1 MLSETHMSFWCYP
14 ITATSCHIQ
23 ILDVSL
29 DGNSFV
35 SGLPFSPPLPHLK
48 FALPCN
54 LRSRSL
60 GLGSALGEKG
70 KKKLAW
76 AKNGGERL
84 TLSPSPGHRYIFVT
98 LPRFLPFLPTA
109 ESVRRA

>member
-1 MLSETHMSFWCYP
+1 MCHWTVIILCQAFLS
-14 ITATSCHIQ
+14 
-23 ILDVSL
+23 L
-29 DGNSFV
+29 
-35 SGLPFSPPLPHLK
+35 LPLPLPHLK

-84 TLSPSPGHRYIFVT
+84 TLSPSPGHRYIFVI

-109 ESVRRA
+109 ESGSRLV